1 METMRRIAL
10 LAAGF
15 LALLGLIVALDIALL
30 ELMPG
35 DAVEE
40 MDRDITQWLVE
51 ARTPGLSS
59 FMRSATTLG
68 SARLIWFVAGIA
80 AVAAYLS
87 ARTGGLLPL
96 LPLVAML
103 GGLMNS
109 LGKALTDRPR
119 PLIRPLVETGSS
131 SFPSG
136 HATIAALIF
145 SALAVLIA
153 RGLSRRGKAAVW
165 AAASAPIAL
174 VAVTR
179 VYLGVHWPSDV
190 VVGAATGIAW
200 SLWCGRTLASNG
212 AKRPIAG
219 EPRSRVS
226 RYPAP

>member
-1 METMRRIAL
+1 MGTMRRIAM

-15 LALLGLIVALDIALL
+15 LALLGLIVALDIALF

-40 MDRDITQWLVE
+40 MDRDVTQWLVQ
-51 ARTPGLSS
+51 ARTPELSS

-68 SARLIWFVAGIA
+68 SARLMWFVAGIA
-80 AVAAYLS
+80 SVAAYLS
-87 ARTGGLLPL
+87 ARTGLLPL
-96 LPLVAML
+96 VPLVAML
-103 GGLMNS
+103 GGSVLNN

-119 PLIRPLVETGSS
+119 PLIRPLVETGGS

-136 HATIAALIF
+136 HATIAAVIF
-145 SALAVLIA
+145 SALALAIA
-153 RGLSRRGKAAVW
+153 RDLSRRGKAAVW
-165 AAASAPIAL
+165 AAAGTPIAL

-190 VVGAATGIAW
+190 VVGAATGVAW
-200 SLWCGRTLASNG
+200 SLWCARTLASN
-212 AKRPIAG
+212 AAPRMIAESG
-219 EPRSRVS
+219 SGVS

>member
-1 METMRRIAL
+1 METMRRIGL

-15 LALLGLIVALDIALL
+15 LALLGLIVALDIALF

-40 MDRDITQWLVE
+40 MDGDVTHWLVQ
-51 ARTPGLSS
+51 ARTPELSS

-68 SARLIWFVAGIA
+68 SARLMWFAAGIA

-87 ARTGGLLPL
+87 ARTGL
-96 LPLVAML
+96 LPLVPLAAML
-103 GGLMNS
+103 GGSLLNN

-119 PLIRPLVETGSS
+119 PLIRPLVETGGS

-136 HATIAALIF
+136 HATIAAVIF
-145 SALAVLIA
+145 SALALAIA
-153 RGLSRRGKAAVW
+153 RDLSRRGKAAVW
-165 AAASAPIAL
+165 AAAGTPIAL

-190 VVGAATGIAW
+190 VVGAAIGVAW
-200 SLWCGRTLASNG
+200 SLWCARTLASN
-212 AKRPIAG
+212 AAPSMIAESG
-219 EPRSRVS
+219 SSVS

>member
-1 METMRRIAL
+1 METMRLIAM

-15 LALLGLIVALDIALL
+15 LALLGLIVVLDLALFD
-30 ELMPG
+30 LMPA
-35 DAVEE
+35 DAVDDI
-40 MDRDITQWLVE
+40 DRDITQWLVE

-59 FMRSATTLG
+59 FMRSVTTLG
-68 SARLIWFVAGIA
+68 SARLMWFVAGVA

-87 ARTGGLLPL
+87 ARTSL
-96 LPLVAML
+96 LPLVPLVAIL
-103 GGLMNS
+103 GGGTMNS

-119 PLIRPLVETGSS
+119 PLIRPLAETSSS

-136 HATIAALIF
+136 HATIAAVIF

-165 AAASAPIAL
+165 AAAGTPIAL

-200 SLWCGRTLASNG
+200 SLWCGRTLAPNAPTRTST
-212 AKRPIAG
+212 G
-219 EPRSRVS
+219 ESRAEVN